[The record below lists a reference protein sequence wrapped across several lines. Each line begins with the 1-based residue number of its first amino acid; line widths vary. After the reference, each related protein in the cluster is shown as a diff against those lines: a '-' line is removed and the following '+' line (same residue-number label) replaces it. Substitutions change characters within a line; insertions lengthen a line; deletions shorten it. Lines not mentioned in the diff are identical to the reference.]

1 MPSGKQ
7 SRRRRQAAAPPP
19 VRTRGAPR
27 QASPRV
33 LLVAGAVLVAVVIAV
48 VLGVVLTRGGSS
60 SSAGT
65 TKLDGAA
72 DVTRLLKGIP
82 QHGNVLGKPSAP
94 VTLVEYVDLQCPFCQ
109 QFETSA
115 MPGIVRR
122 YVRTGKLKVVAR
134 PIAFI
139 GPDSQRG
146 RDAALAAGRQNKL
159 FDFAQLLYLNQGAE
173 NTGWLSDDVV
183 KAAAASIPG
192 LAVQKL
198 LDERGSSAVSDEAHA
213 LDAEASADGVHATP
227 TILVGRSGTKPKLV
241 QLASPSDAKS
251 VERAVDAALT

>member
-7 SRRRRQAAAPPP
+7 SRRRRQAAAPP
-19 VRTRGAPR
+19 VRTKGAPR

-33 LLVAGAVLVAVVIAV
+33 LFAAGAVLAAVVLAV

-60 SSAGT
+60 GSAGT

-94 VTLVEYVDLQCPFCQ
+94 LTLVEYIDLQCPFCQ

-115 MPGIVRR
+115 MPTIVRR

-139 GPDSQRG
+139 GPDSRRG

-159 FDFAQLLYLNQGAE
+159 FDFTQLLYLKQGAE

-192 LAVQKL
+192 LSVQEL
-198 LDERGSSAVSDEAHA
+198 LDARGSSAVSDEAHA
-213 LDAEASADGVHATP
+213 LDAEASADAVHATP
-227 TILVGRSGTKPKLV
+227 TILVSRSGTKPKVV
-241 QLASPSDAKS
+241 QLASPTDAKS
-251 VERAVDAALT
+251 VERAVDAALS